1 MKNISN
7 YLDPSDTVLSEGVIR
22 SGGTGEHPKDTFK
35 VRQSSFLDMSYM
47 DPFPA
52 NQDFYLS
59 DDLQVTYQVL

>member
-7 YLDPSDTVLSEGVIR
+7 YLNLQDEVLYEGVIR
-22 SGGTGEHPKDTFK
+22 SGGPGEFTKDTFK